1 VKPARGSVSG
11 LPLAALLLALA
22 CRTTAAPTPSAS
34 VASASLPLAERPEL
48 GWWRQSMASR
58 EARLGWWRQ
67 ARFGMFVHW
76 GVYSQLG
83 GVWEGS
89 PVRGY
94 AEHIQRIRRI
104 PIAVY
109 RDRVAGQFNPTA
121 FDADAW
127 IRAARD
133 AGMGYFVIT
142 AKHHDGFAMFDSQV
156 SPYNVVQA
164 TPWKRDPMRA
174 LREACARHGL
184 KFGFY
189 YSHAFDWG
197 ERDGAGNDWD
207 YDNPGGDRQLW
218 GGERWYQENPQRLA
232 QVRRYVDGK
241 AIPQLRELIRKY
253 DPDILWFDTP
263 HKLPPEEDLRILRA
277 VREAK
282 PDIVVNGRVVQALP
296 GGPPARFGDY
306 RSTADKPAEFPPQDG
321 DWEGIPTTNESYG
334 WHQMDPSH
342 KPPAHFIRLLAK
354 AAARGGNLLLNIGP
368 MGDGRMDPRDLTI
381 LGGIGAWMKKNGES
395 IHGTERTPLPVQ
407 AWGESTRKGS
417 TLYLHVFSWPRGGR
431 LTVGG
436 LLSPVKRATLLA
448 DGQPVETERMGAK
461 DLEVHLP
468 PAAPDPVDT
477 VVALEIATT
486 GGDIAVDHARLL
498 SADVPLDT
506 LRAFDGQLTGS
517 GLEFGAG
524 KTRDAWVRGWSH
536 PDAAVAWPVRLTAPG
551 TYQVSVSYDADQRS
565 AGGRYRVRLGS
576 EVLEGTVQ
584 RTPAD
589 PVPLGKVRLAP
600 GSFPIR
606 VEAVQIAGGE
616 LMRLRAVI
624 LAPVEN

>member
-1 VKPARGSVSG
+1 MA
-11 LPLAALLLALA
+11 
-22 CRTTAAPTPSAS
+22 
-34 VASASLPLAERPEL
+34 
-48 GWWRQSMASR
+48 WWRQSMATR
-58 EARLGWWRQ
+58 NARLGWWRQ

-83 GVWEGS
+83 GVWEGI

-94 AEHIQRIRRI
+94 AEHIQRMRQI
-104 PIAVY
+104 PVAVY
-109 RDRVAGQFNPTA
+109 REKVAGRFDPTA

-174 LREACARHGL
+174 LKEACARHGL

-207 YDNPGGDRQLW
+207 YDNPGGDRHLW
-218 GGERWYQENPQRLA
+218 GGDRWYEQNPQRLA
-232 QVRRYVDGK
+232 RVRRYVDGK

-263 HKLPPEEDLRILRA
+263 HKLPAEENLRILRA

-282 PDIVVNGRVVQALP
+282 PDIVVNGRSVQALP
-296 GGPPARFGDY
+296 DGPPARFGDY
-306 RSTADKPAEFPPQDG
+306 QSTADKPAEFPPQDG

-334 WHQMDPSH
+334 WHQMDHSH
-342 KPPAHFIRLLAK
+342 KPPEHFIRLLAK
-354 AAARGGNLLLNIGP
+354 AAARGGNLLLNVGP
-368 MGDGRMDPRDLTI
+368 MGDGRMDPRDLAI
-381 LGGIGAWMKKNGES
+381 LGGIGAWMKTNGDS
-395 IHGTERTPLPVQ
+395 IRGTTRTPLPVQ

-417 TLYLHVFSWPRGGR
+417 TLYLHVFARPRGGR

-448 DGQPVETERMGAK
+448 DGQPLEIERAGAK
-461 DLEVHLP
+461 DLLVHLP
-468 PAAPDPVDT
+468 PAAPDAVDS
-477 VVALEIATT
+477 VVALEIA
-486 GGDIAVDHARLL
+486 GDEIAVDRARLL
-498 SADVPLDT
+498 STDVGADT
-506 LRAFDGQLTGS
+506 LRVFDGERIGP
-517 GLEFGAG
+517 GLAFGAG
-524 KTRDAWVRGWSH
+524 KTRDAWVHGWSH
-536 PDAAVAWPVRLTAPG
+536 LEAAVSWPVRLAAPA
-551 TYQVSVSYDADQRS
+551 TYQVSIAYDADQAS
-565 AGGRYRVRLGS
+565 AGGRYRVRLGDQI
-576 EVLEGTVQ
+576 LEGTV
-584 RTPAD
+584 RPTLGA
-589 PVPLGKVRLAP
+589 PVGLGTVRLAP
-600 GSFPIR
+600 GSFEIR

-616 LMRLRAVI
+616 LMRLRGLTLSPI
-624 LAPVEN
+624 